1 MEAAGAEAAAVASL
15 TVVVLDAVVVKAT
28 PSSPKAASADAL
40 AVVVAAL
47 DAADAIERF
56 VLQM

>member
-15 TVVVLDAVVVKAT
+15 TVVVLDAVVKAT
-28 PSSPKAASADAL
+28 PPSPKAASADAL